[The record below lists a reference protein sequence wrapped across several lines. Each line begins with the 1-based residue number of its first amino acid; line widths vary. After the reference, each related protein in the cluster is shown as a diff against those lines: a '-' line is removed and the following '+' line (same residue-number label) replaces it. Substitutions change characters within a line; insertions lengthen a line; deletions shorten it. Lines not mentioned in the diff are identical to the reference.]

1 MLICKKCGTQIED
14 GIKYCPNCGE
24 LAVAETA
31 NAQPEEKKNEFMS
44 KVSELNNTQ
53 DTTSEYDA
61 GDIARNR
68 VFAILAYFGPLV
80 FIPMFAVKG
89 SKYARFHANQGLTL
103 LIAYGA
109 YGIAYAILAVIIA
122 MISSKLTFILT
133 LFSLVG
139 VLFTVLSVIGVI
151 NAASGKAKELPIIG
165 KFKLL
170 K

>member
-1 MLICKKCGTQIED
+1 MLTCKQCGTQVEEN
-14 GIKYCPNCGE
+14 IKHCTNCGG
-24 LAVAETA
+24 LMVADEVKVSPEA
-31 NAQPEEKKNEFMS
+31 NKNDFMS

-53 DTTSEYDA
+53 DTTSEFEA

-68 VFAILAYFGPLV
+68 AFAILAYFGPLV
-80 FIPMFAVKG
+80 FIPMFAAKG

-109 YGIAYAILAVIIA
+109 YGIAYTILSIIIY
-122 MISSKLTFILT
+122 MISSKLAFILT
-133 LFSLVG
+133 LVSLVG
-139 VLFTVLSVIGVI
+139 ILFTVLSVIGVI

-165 KFKLL
+165 KFKIL

>member
-1 MLICKKCGTQIED
+1 MLTCKQCGTQVEEN
-14 GIKYCPNCGE
+14 IKFCTNCGAPLE
-24 LAVAETA
+24 IPAE
-31 NAQPEEKKNEFMS
+31 QKNMPATDIS
-44 KVSELNNTQ
+44 AKLKNLNNTQ

-61 GDIARNR
+61 DDIARNR

-109 YGIAYAILAVIIA
+109 YGVAYAILTVIIA
-122 MISSKLTFILT
+122 LISSKLAFILT
-133 LFSLVG
+133 LVSLVG
-139 VLFTVLSVIGVI
+139 VLFTVLAVIGVV
-151 NAASGKAKELPIIG
+151 NAASGKAKELPLIG
-165 KFKLL
+165 KFKIL